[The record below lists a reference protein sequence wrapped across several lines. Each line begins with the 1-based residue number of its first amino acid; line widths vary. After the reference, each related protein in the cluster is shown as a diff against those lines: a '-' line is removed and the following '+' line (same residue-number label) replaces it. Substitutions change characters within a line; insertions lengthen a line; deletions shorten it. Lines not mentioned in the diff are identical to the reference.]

1 MRAPAAMSK
10 RLASASRGA
19 TSQPEPA
26 AAASLPSA
34 LPSWRA
40 LAAIAALAFLTYL
53 MLAPKPIISD
63 AMRAVT
69 LNPVVQEKPLSAVF
83 SSDFWG
89 VPADAPYG
97 TRSYRPLVTLSYAL
111 QARAFGNAPQ
121 VFHVTDMLLHAG
133 TAVLVT
139 LLAALLLSGSPW
151 ALAAGALFAV
161 HPVATEA
168 VASIVGRADVM
179 AAAAMIGALILHLL
193 AGRRAAPWAWEA
205 GALALVGIG
214 LFCKEYAVAFPFILA
229 VVGLA
234 FRATGR
240 TTRADERRQPL
251 VYGLALVLLACYLGV
266 RYALMGALGGV
277 PMLGDG
283 DQPLFDQPLTVRL
296 ATALW
301 LTVVSARFM
310 VFPVAHDYFYGAGTI
325 AIVQSFL
332 EPRALLGML
341 LIGLLVAWAVRAVAR
356 RLDPVPALAVSLFLL
371 PLAPSLNTVSVAGVL
386 YAERFLYLPL
396 AGFALGVGWLLARY
410 ATGPA
415 GARAARIVMTG
426 IVLVFLVLTMNRVGD
441 WRSVEA
447 LARASLR
454 WYPENSRAWYEVG
467 LAHAQRAQEL
477 DAKGQAEAA
486 RAEHAAAAEA
496 VRKSLAIENRPAQ
509 IWRTLALAEKRL
521 GRYGESAKAYRE
533 AIRNAPA
540 EIGILYA
547 GLGEAELE
555 DGQFEAALRSLAK
568 ARELMP
574 QEPGVAALQARA
586 MVRLAQKRLLEGQAA
601 EALDLAQ
608 RGLESGALPAEGIW
622 TAGEVFARAG
632 RVESAAAAFRQA
644 AAKDPNVLR
653 SRFGAA
659 MELDGAGKHEEA
671 AAAFAA
677 LLAASPDHVPTLFN
691 LGRSLVL
698 LGRPAEAIPVLE
710 RGLALQDDDRA
721 RTLLAEAQRQAG
733 R

>member
-1 MRAPAAMSK
+1 MST
-10 RLASASRGA
+10 RRSSASRDG
-19 TSQPEPA
+19 SPQPDPA
-26 AAASLPSA
+26 APPTVFPH
-34 LPSWRA
+34 LPSWKA
-40 LAAIAALAFLTYL
+40 LAAIAALAFFTYL

-89 VPADAPYG
+89 VPADAHYG
-97 TRSYRPLVTLSYAL
+97 TRSYRPLVSLTYAL
-111 QARAFGNAPQ
+111 EARVFGNAPQ

-161 HPVATEA
+161 HPVGTEA
-168 VASIVGRADVM
+168 VASIVGRADMM
-179 AAAAMIGALILHLL
+179 AAAAMIGALVLHLL
-193 AGRRAAPWAWEA
+193 AGSKASPWAWEA
-205 GALALVGIG
+205 GALALVGVG
-214 LFCKEYAVAFPFILA
+214 MLSKEYAVAFPFILT
-229 VVGLA
+229 VTDLA
-234 FRATGR
+234 HRATGR
-240 TTRADERRQPL
+240 TARADERRQTL
-251 VYGLALVLLACYLGV
+251 VLVLSLVLLAGYLAL

-283 DQPLFDQPLTVRL
+283 DQPLYDQPVSVRL

-301 LTVVSARFM
+301 LIVISARFM
-310 VFPVAHDYFYGAGTI
+310 VLPVAHDYFYGAGTV
-325 AIVQSFL
+325 AIVKSFL

-341 LIGLLVAWAVRAVAR
+341 LIGLLVAWAVRAIAR
-356 RLDPVPALAVSLFLL
+356 RLDPVPALAVALFLL

-386 YAERFLYLPL
+386 FAERFLYLPL
-396 AGFALGVGWLLARY
+396 AGFALAGGWLLARY

-415 GARAARIVMTG
+415 GERAGRIVMTG
-426 IVLVFLVLTMNRVGD
+426 IVLVFVVLTLNRVGD

-467 LAHAQRAQEL
+467 LAHGQRAQDLE
-477 DAKGQAEAA
+477 AKGQAEAA

-496 VRKSLAIENRPAQ
+496 IRKSLAVESRPAQ
-509 IWRTLALAEKRL
+509 IWRSLALAEKRL
-521 GRYGESAKAYRE
+521 GNYGESVKAYRE

-586 MVRLAQKRLLEGQAA
+586 LVRLAQKRMLEGRVE
-601 EALDLAQ
+601 EAIDLAQ
-608 RGLESGALPAEGIW
+608 RGLDSGALSAEGTW

-644 AAKDPNVLR
+644 AAKDQNVLR
-653 SRFGAA
+653 SRFAAA
-659 MELDGAGKHEEA
+659 MQFDKEGKHADA

-698 LGRPAEAIPVLE
+698 LGRPAEAIPLLE
-710 RGLALQDDDRA
+710 RGLAQQDDERA
-721 RTLLAEAQRQAG
+721 QALLSEARRQAA